1 MPYFHAAGL
10 EEAHDLRFRWT
21 PISEG
26 SRAVVDGRHESD
38 STLVKQ
44 RDSTVSL
51 LESPC
56 LRTADRLCR

>member
-21 PISEG
+21 PIFEG

-38 STLVKQ
+38 STLVK
-44 RDSTVSL
+44 
-51 LESPC
+51 
-56 LRTADRLCR
+56 